1 MSETH
6 PADQTAV
13 ELVAAIEAG
22 QLSSREALEAH
33 LERVEV
39 RNGPINAVVALD
51 AEGARARADEADAAQ
66 ARGERRGVLHGLPMT
81 IKDSYEVVGMPTT
94 SGAPEHADH
103 HASTNAVAVQ
113 RLMDAGAVVFG
124 KTNLPLYAGDVQS
137 YNEVYGTTSNPFD
150 VDKTCGGSSGG
161 AAAALAAGMTPLELG
176 SDIGGSIR
184 NPAHFCGVYG
194 HKPSHG
200 LIPTRGHIPGPPGT
214 LAEPDLSVAGPLAR
228 SVSDLEVALDVM
240 MGPEDWD
247 APGWRIDLPQ
257 AHQESLSDFR
267 VGVWL
272 DDPHCPVS
280 AEVGDCLQAAVDAVA
295 KAGTKVD
302 TSARPQFEVD
312 RSSEIYWLL
321 LQSIMGA
328 GVPPA
333 VYEALQQGAGQLDPK
348 DHGMNASIARGMVLS
363 HRDWLRAHE
372 ARMHLRS
379 SWRDFFG
386 EYDVMLCPIMPTV
399 AFPHD
404 HRNFAERTIA
414 IDGVEHAYFSQIF
427 WAGLI
432 GVSLL
437 PSTVIPVGPGV
448 SGLPV
453 GIQVVTNYLDDRK
466 ALRFAELMDAVTGGF
481 TPPSF

>member
-194 HKPSHG
+194 HKPLPRPDPHAG
-200 LIPTRGHIPGPPGT
+200 AYPGP
-214 LAEPDLSVAGPLAR
+214 ARHAGR
-228 SVSDLEVALDVM
+228 TGSF
-240 MGPEDWD
+240 G
-247 APGWRIDLPQ
+247 G
-257 AHQESLSDFR
+257 
-267 VGVWL
+267 G
-272 DDPHCPVS
+272 
-280 AEVGDCLQAAVDAVA
+280 AA
-295 KAGTKVD
+295 
-302 TSARPQFEVD
+302 
-312 RSSEIYWLL
+312 
-321 LQSIMGA
+321 GA
-328 GVPPA
+328 
-333 VYEALQQGAGQLDPK
+333 
-348 DHGMNASIARGMVLS
+348 
-363 HRDWLRAHE
+363 
-372 ARMHLRS
+372 
-379 SWRDFFG
+379 
-386 EYDVMLCPIMPTV
+386 
-399 AFPHD
+399 
-404 HRNFAERTIA
+404 
-414 IDGVEHAYFSQIF
+414 
-427 WAGLI
+427 
-432 GVSLL
+432 
-437 PSTVIPVGPGV
+437 
-448 SGLPV
+448 
-453 GIQVVTNYLDDRK
+453 
-466 ALRFAELMDAVTGGF
+466 
-481 TPPSF
+481 